1 MNLENSI
8 KDVITQK
15 LEDGTIEKL
24 IGEELEK
31 GIRSS
36 LESLFRSYGDAG
48 KVIEKKIESVIVP
61 YLESYDYSKYITKI
75 DCVLAEILQNTTLDN
90 RKILEN
96 FKDLMEYKEIEEIKV
111 SEIFSHWMEY
121 VADEVSTFD
130 LDVEFDDNPR
140 YEAIEVTLEVEYEE
154 DRDWSTF
161 KNAKIVFE
169 CEHDKEMNVEIRIK
183 KFKEYDWELSHVPT
197 HDIRSLRRID
207 KFSLFLMNLAQSG
220 AKIIIDVEH
229 DDDYVVPEEE
239 PEASF
244 S

>member
-15 LEDGTIEKL
+15 LEDGTVEKL

-61 YLESYDYSKYITKI
+61 YLESYDYSKYITKL
-75 DCVLAEILQNTTLDN
+75 DDVLVEILQNTTLDN
-90 RKILEN
+90 RKILSN
-96 FKDLMEYKEIEEIKV
+96 FKDLMEHKEIEEIKV
-111 SEIFSHWMEY
+111 SEIFNKWMEY
-121 VADEVSTFD
+121 VADEIDTSDLEVEIEDDVS
-130 LDVEFDDNPR
+130 
-140 YEAIEVTLEVEYEE
+140 YESVEVTLEVEYEE
-154 DRDWSTF
+154 DRDWSSF
-161 KNAKIVFE
+161 KHAKIVFQ
-169 CEHDKEMNVEIRIK
+169 CEHDEEMNAEIRIN
-183 KFKEYDWELSHVPT
+183 KFEEYNWELTQVPT

-220 AKIIIDVEH
+220 AEIIIDVEN
-229 DDDYVVPEEE
+229 DDDCVRPEAE